1 MPEREILPGL
11 QLLGTIVDKYV
22 FFFIDHDICSPIHL
36 RFITID
42 NLYTPVSTGH
52 DDNIFITKSYDATTH
67 FETVA
72 EDVADVWERVTVSGQ
87 GL

>member
-1 MPEREILPGL
+1 MCCFSSL
-11 QLLGTIVDKYV
+11 Q
-22 FFFIDHDICSPIHL
+22 HL
-36 RFITID
+36 AHALVHRFISID

-72 EDVADVWERVTVSGQ
+72 EDVADVYERVTVS
-87 GL
+87 